1 MTGSV
6 HEKLPGVVAFPG
18 HANVKGRNAVPLA
31 TACPVIGTRRA
42 EIATARAI
50 PGTKRRNPRDGALH
64 QKGHRFV
71 PGGRRLVPWEPEL
84 GDQATA
90 VARRAGATRPT
101 RMKPL
106 TGKLCK
112 G

>member
-18 HANVKGRNAVPLA
+18 HASLTGRNAVPLA

-42 EIATARAI
+42 EIATARGI
-50 PGTKRRNPRDGALH
+50 PGTERRTLGTARCIKRDIASCLGDGAWFH
-64 QKGHRFV
+64 GNRSWGIR
-71 PGGRRLVPWEPEL
+71 P
-84 GDQATA
+84 A

-101 RMKPL
+101 LMKRF
-106 TGKLCK
+106 TGKFCK
-112 G
+112 E

>member
-42 EIATARAI
+42 EIATARGTQ
-50 PGTKRRNPRDGALH
+50 GTKLRTHGTARCIKRDIASCLGDGAWFHGNRSWGITQL
-64 QKGHRFV
+64 RW
-71 PGGRRLVPWEPEL
+71 PGAPE
-84 GDQATA
+84 GPA
-90 VARRAGATRPT
+90 P
-101 RMKPL
+101 PL
-106 TGKLCK
+106 
-112 G
+112 